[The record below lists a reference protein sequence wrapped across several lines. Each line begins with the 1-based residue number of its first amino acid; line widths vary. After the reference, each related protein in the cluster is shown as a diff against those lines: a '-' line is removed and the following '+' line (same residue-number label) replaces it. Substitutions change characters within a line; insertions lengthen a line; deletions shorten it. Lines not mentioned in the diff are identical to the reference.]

1 MMLKAA
7 EAALHVTACRSPRHR
22 GGPFEGARYA
32 AGQQA
37 GRHRPRHRRGGR
49 PKTAAEA
56 RRAPASAEAGVGD
69 LVEAA
74 RQHVVVRANPLDRV
88 AHALGTPW
96 RLPHRPLPDGTVNTA
111 PEDAPTSGRFSTDE
125 SVAIRRRFQRRFARS
140 SHGLCSPSRF
150 PRLPPA
156 TAMCSALPNCPRA
169 GCWSAPRAV
178 TAASSGGTLRAIPLA
193 VALRRSPA

>member
-7 EAALHVTACRSPRHR
+7 EAALHVTACLPPCHR
-22 GGPFEGARYA
+22 GGPYGGARYA

-37 GRHRPRHRRGGR
+37 GRHRPHHRRGGR
-49 PKTAAEA
+49 PRTAAEA
-56 RRAPASAEAGVGD
+56 RCAPSSAEAGVGD

-74 RQHVVVRANPLDRV
+74 RQRDVGRASPLDRV
-88 AHALGTPW
+88 AHALGSLW
-96 RLPHRPLPDGTVNTA
+96 HLPHRPLPDGAVSAA

-125 SVAIRRRFQRRFARS
+125 SVAIRRRFQRRLARS
-140 SHGLCSPSRF
+140 SHGLCSPSRY
-150 PRLPPA
+150 PRPSPA
-156 TAMCSALPNCPRA
+156 TAMCSALPNGPRA

-178 TAASSGGTLRAIPLA
+178 TAASSGGTQRAIPLA